1 MERLVLSKEIYD
13 NRKKEYME
21 RIEAMINYAT
31 NDDICRSRQLLRYFG
46 EERSTDCNQCDVCI
60 AHKSTAK
67 TKTNRKEPR
76 NLLQNSSATKTT
88 LHHRDKSINFNR
100 DAIEYAVEYMLNEE
114 KYISQTEW

>member
-60 AHKSTAK
+60 AHKNAPRKQKS
-67 TKTNRKEPR
+67 NRKEPR
-76 NLLQNSSATKTT
+76 NLLQNSSATKKST
-88 LHHRDKSINFNR
+88 LHHRDKKPLTS
-100 DAIEYAVEYMLNEE
+100 
-114 KYISQTEW
+114 TEMQ

>member
-13 NRKKEYME
+13 NRKKEYTE

-60 AHKSTAK
+60 AHKKHRENKNEQKKSRGTYYR
-67 TKTNRKEPR
+67 TPQR
-76 NLLQNSSATKTT
+76 QKTT
-88 LHHRDKSINFNR
+88 LHHRDK
-100 DAIEYAVEYMLNEE
+100 
-114 KYISQTEW
+114 KH

>member
-60 AHKSTAK
+60 AHKKHRENKNEQKRAEELITELLSDKKPHCITEIKALTST
-67 TKTNRKEPR
+67 EM
-76 NLLQNSSATKTT
+76 Q
-88 LHHRDKSINFNR
+88 
-100 DAIEYAVEYMLNEE
+100 
-114 KYISQTEW
+114 

>member
-13 NRKKEYME
+13 NRKKEYTE

-60 AHKSTAK
+60 AHKNAP
-67 TKTNRKEPR
+67 RKQKRTEKSRGTYYRTPQR
-76 NLLQNSSATKTT
+76 QKTT
-88 LHHRDKSINFNR
+88 LHHRDKKALTS
-100 DAIEYAVEYMLNEE
+100 
-114 KYISQTEW
+114 TEMQ